1 MIKILL
7 YKNSR
12 EKIGERINTML
23 QDHFPQLDIIV
34 SDSIQEISST
44 LCRPLHEISV
54 IILPIASTFE
64 LAAFQNLNPIFEKS
78 RVILI
83 LPDRDVETLAK
94 AIRIKSSFITYFDND
109 IKDIALVLEK
119 LMRKSKKGKNNVTI
133 GKNNGPGSQVYYH

>member
-23 QDHFPQLDIIV
+23 QDHFPKLDIIV

-109 IKDIALVLEK
+109 IKDIASVLEK
-119 LMRKSKKGKNNVTI
+119 LMRKSKKREK
-133 GKNNGPGSQVYYH
+133 

>member
-7 YKNSR
+7 YRNSR
-12 EKIGERINTML
+12 EKIGERINSL
-23 QDHFPQLDIIV
+23 IRDRFPQLDIIV

-64 LAAFQNLNPIFEKS
+64 LAAFQNLNSVFEKS

-109 IKDIALVLEK
+109 IKDIASVLEK
-119 LMRKSKKGKNNVTI
+119 LMKKLTINQTGK
-133 GKNNGPGSQVYYH
+133 